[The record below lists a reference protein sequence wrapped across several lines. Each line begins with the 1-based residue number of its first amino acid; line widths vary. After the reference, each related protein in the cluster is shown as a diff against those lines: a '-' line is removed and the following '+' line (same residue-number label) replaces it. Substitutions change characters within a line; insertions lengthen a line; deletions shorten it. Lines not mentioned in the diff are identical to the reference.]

1 MKATFTPGTAFAGYR
16 VDSLVGRGGMG
27 VVYRATDLSLG
38 RPVALKLIAPELS
51 EDERFRARFL
61 REPRLAASLD
71 HPNVIPIYEAGEHE
85 GQLYLAMRYVEGT
98 DLKTTLERDGKLAP
112 DRTIELVAQVASAL
126 DAAHERALVHR
137 DVKPGNVL
145 IDRSGHVYLTDFGI
159 TKQTGADSTETGSL
173 VGTLDYLAPEQI
185 RGEPVDARTDS
196 YALACVLYECLA
208 GKPPFRRGTEA
219 ETLWGHMQED
229 PPPLRGQPRLDRVLR
244 TGLAKGK
251 DARYPSCGALIEA
264 AADALG
270 IAAPRSAARRAA
282 RRRAQRPGALLVA
295 GGLGLLVA
303 AAAAIATLG
312 GGGDE
317 EPAPHR
323 NGVGAIDG
331 GGTRLASF
339 TQTETPPGSLAV
351 GEGAVWVLGLEDS
364 TLSRIDPETKKVVKR
379 FRLRHAPTDIAAGAG
394 AVWVKGDGRLARI
407 DPDTGEATRTVKL
420 PDTGDYPGDLPFQNW
435 GFPQVAVGAGAV
447 WAINDD
453 RTVSRI
459 DPDSGRRV
467 ARIVVDAATVAAGRE
482 GVWFISG
489 DDTRAVT
496 RIDPRTNRVGQ
507 TIRVGAQNL
516 SGVEVG
522 AGHVWATAEADGV
535 VWRIDPGRPPLL
547 RTFEVGVG
555 ARFISFGAGA
565 IWTANYIDG
574 TVSHI
579 DVETGDVES
588 SSVRAVQSLAAG
600 EGSAWVSSAAATA
613 ADGLPQTCGEL
624 LSGPG
629 KPDVL
634 IASDLPLQDDA
645 APRAMADAIENV
657 LERHDFRAGRFSVGY
672 RSCDDSNT
680 QTGSFDR
687 GICASNATAY
697 ADAPKLVAV
706 IGAYNSDCSA
716 IEIPILNRA
725 PGGPLAMISP
735 ANTGP
740 GLTAREEPPPWGYNG
755 EPDIYYPTGTRNFVR
770 LPPLDDLQGTAHALL
785 AKQLGLRSVYVL
797 SDGSVFWKF
806 LLTDPF
812 RHAARRLGVRVA
824 GAATFEYGAKD
835 YDALVDRIARSSAQ
849 GVVFGGDPLIGA
861 GAVIRAIRARLG
873 ARFPIMA
880 GHYFAA
886 GVPDV
891 LEIVG
896 PAARGIYAATTD
908 VTRAELELT
917 PAAERFLEDFGEAG
931 PGGFILESAQA
942 TELVLRAIARSDGT
956 RESVL
961 EELKRSRVKN
971 GILGSFRFDRNGDL
985 MPAKMPIIRITG
997 STPPEARLPELFQ
1010 GAVIDRVVKIPRPL
1024 IR

>member
-364 TLSRIDPETKKVVKR
+364 TLSRIDPGTKKVVKR

-555 ARFISFGAGA
+555 ARFLSFGAGA

>member
-364 TLSRIDPETKKVVKR
+364 TLSRIDPGTKKVVKR

-657 LERHDFRAGRFSVGY
+657 LERHDFRAGGFSVGY

-961 EELKRSRVKN
+961 EKLKRSRVKN